1 MNEILETAPATAESA
16 FLLDID
22 DLPLPY
28 LEMNARGI
36 ITRANRAAL
45 ALHHPEQGE
54 LIGKSGWD
62 MMAIDEKDLS
72 YATFLS
78 HMASGEELPVISRSL
93 FDRSGTFRVYEIHAG
108 LIRDAEGKPAGMR
121 MLCVDVTGARKALE
135 DARRDCQWL
144 VSAMQS
150 LSEACILADAL
161 GTIRSMNR
169 AAEELSGWCAC
180 DLTGMAMEEL
190 LPVQAF
196 PPGGS
201 TLLDYRA
208 MLEGACRGTAGVLTR
223 ERKEL
228 RVEISTSPIVDRE
241 SGSVSGVA
249 VLLLKTGGAA

>member
-1 MNEILETAPATAESA
+1 MNEILETAPATAAPA

-36 ITRANRAAL
+36 ITRANRATL
-45 ALHHPEQGE
+45 ALHHPEQGV

-62 MMAIDEKDLS
+62 LMALDEKDLS

-93 FDRSGTFRVYEIHAG
+93 FDRSGAFRVYEIHAS

-121 MLCVDVTGARKALE
+121 VLCVDVTGARKALE

-144 VSAMQS
+144 ESTIQS
-150 LSEACILADAL
+150 LPEACILMDAL

-169 AAEELSGWCAC
+169 AAEELSGWCAR
-180 DLTGMAMEEL
+180 DLKGMAMEEL

-201 TLLDYRA
+201 KLLDYRA
-208 MLEGACRGTAGVLTR
+208 MLEGACRGTAGLLTR
-223 ERKEL
+223 GRKEL
-228 RVEISTSPIVDRE
+228 RVEISTSPIVNRE

-249 VLLLKTGGAA
+249 VLLRKTGGAG

>member
-1 MNEILETAPATAESA
+1 MNEILEAAPATAASA

-28 LEMNARGI
+28 LEMNARGT
-36 ITRANRAAL
+36 ITRANRATL

-62 MMAIDEKDLS
+62 LMALDEKDLS
-72 YATFLS
+72 CATFLS
-78 HMASGEELPVISRSL
+78 HMASGEELPVIPRSL
-93 FDRSGTFRVYEIHAG
+93 FDRSGTFRVYEIHAS

-144 VSAMQS
+144 ESAIQS
-150 LSEACILADAL
+150 LSEAFILMDAL

-180 DLTGMAMEEL
+180 DLTGMAIEKL

-196 PPGGS
+196 PPGSS

-208 MLEGACRGTAGVLTR
+208 MLEGACRGIAGVLTR

-228 RVEISTSPIVDRE
+228 RVEISTSPVADRE

-249 VLLLKTGGAA
+249 VLLRKAGDAG